1 MRIFRR
7 AFDFSGKANRAEF
20 LRAIIYTILFVLA
33 GAWLDETY
41 VAPARGFL
49 PGEEGAGNPTALLFA
64 AIAAI
69 PLSSTAVR
77 FMHKLGVSGWWA
89 ATAVYQLWRQ
99 RPGRSVCRGGTA
111 IECFPAW

>member
-1 MRIFRR
+1 MRIFRN
-7 AFDFSGKANRAEF
+7 ALDFSGKANRAEF
-20 LRAIIYTILFVLA
+20 LRAIVYAILFVLA

-69 PLSSTAVR
+69 PLSSTTAR
-77 FMHKLGVSGWWA
+77 FMHKVGVSGWWA
-89 ATAVYQLWRQ
+89 LPVL
-99 RPGRSVCRGGTA
+99 V
-111 IECFPAW
+111 IPALVFAWWYGMLDPYYWGYYPEQ